1 MHKQHGMS
9 FVGVVLL
16 LALVASFAL
25 LSLKLLPVYLE
36 SFKIQTALEGLQGD
50 SEIVAKGKQ
59 EVLKALERRFDVD
72 DVKSVSSKNVEVQAR
87 PGGMLVRVVYERRV
101 ALVGNLDL
109 VAKFD
114 KSVEL
119 GAR

>member
-36 SFKIQTALEGLQGD
+36 SFKIQTALEGLQAD
-50 SEIVAKGKQ
+50 AEIVAKGKE

-72 DVKSVSSKNVEVQAR
+72 DVEHVNSSNVEIRPR
-87 PGGMLVRVVYERRV
+87 PGGMLVRVVYEVRGE
-101 ALVGNLDL
+101 LVGNLDF

-119 GAR
+119 TAR

>member
-1 MHKQHGMS
+1 MPKQQGMS
-9 FVGVVLL
+9 FVGAVLL

-36 SFKIQTALEGLQGD
+36 SFKVQTALEGLQAD
-50 SEIVAKGKQ
+50 AEIMAKGK
-59 EVLKALERRFDVD
+59 EGVLKALERRFEVD
-72 DVKSVSSKNVEVQAR
+72 DVKHVNRSNIEVQ
-87 PGGMLVRVVYERRV
+87 PGPDGMRVRVVYEVRGE
-101 ALVGNLDL
+101 LVGNLDF

-119 GAR
+119 SAR